1 MKGVTIIAHG
11 SSSPVAIRNA
21 LRVSMEMVHTGV
33 NPLIEEEMAK
43 LGTIP
48 EISEVYPK

>member
-1 MKGVTIIAHG
+1 MEWCIQCQ
-11 SSSPVAIRNA
+11 SP
-21 LRVSMEMVHTGV
+21 
-33 NPLIEEEMAK
+33 IEEEMAK